1 MILFV
6 RFFCFIMCLPLRYL
20 TTSRSTFNTVLTLTV
35 LIIHYYFIL
44 HHVVEGMIPS
54 FWFWFFFSSHP
65 DALNFCFPLSPP
77 VFSFLIACLLLSSIF
92 YSSLLFYLFL
102 FSSWCSDGSMLT
114 TGSRDGACKVWSIA
128 QCSSSSSSSG
138 SNLDLSQ
145 SKIKKE
151 SFLF

>member
-1 MILFV
+1 MRMKLMISFQKRMMILFV

-92 YSSLLFYLFL
+92 YSSLLFISLFQL
-102 FSSWCSDGSMLT
+102 VQWWVHVNYRIPWWCM
-114 TGSRDGACKVWSIA
+114 
-128 QCSSSSSSSG
+128 
-138 SNLDLSQ
+138 Q
-145 SKIKKE
+145 SLVHYAGLKLRIKIR
-151 SFLF
+151 